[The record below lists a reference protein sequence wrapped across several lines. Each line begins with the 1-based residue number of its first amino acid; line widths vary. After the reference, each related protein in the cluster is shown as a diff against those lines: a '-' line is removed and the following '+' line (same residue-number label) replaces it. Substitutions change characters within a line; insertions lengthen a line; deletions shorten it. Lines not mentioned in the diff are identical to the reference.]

1 MEEVACGMIV
11 RERRAAECESG
22 GASWT
27 IRREGEETVFRRR
40 GNVRRL
46 EALGESGSVVLPCDW
61 ASPPGRSL
69 EGEGG
74 AVQTS

>member
-1 MEEVACGMIV
+1 MQIG
-11 RERRAAECESG
+11 S
-22 GASWT
+22 ASWT

-46 EALGESGSVVLPCDW
+46 KALGESGSVVLPCDW
-61 ASPPGRSL
+61 ASPPREVFGGL
-69 EGEGG
+69 GG